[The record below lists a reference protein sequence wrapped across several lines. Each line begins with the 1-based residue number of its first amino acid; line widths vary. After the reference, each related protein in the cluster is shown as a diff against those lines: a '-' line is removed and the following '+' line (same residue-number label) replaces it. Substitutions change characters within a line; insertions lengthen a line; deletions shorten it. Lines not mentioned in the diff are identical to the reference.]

1 MFNFRGTRKPDF
13 RAGRVALSY
22 DNYWDT
28 RGMQIERKL
37 KPREEMMLKLAP
49 SGSRI
54 LIVGAGTSRLPL
66 SLRDKGCT
74 VVVSD
79 ISEPVLKL
87 FRDKSFETF
96 PLDLEKISKG
106 SIKETYDIV
115 ILSEVLEHVRN
126 PEGAIEALS
135 PHTKRFYITIP
146 NSAFYRF
153 RFHLF
158 FRGRFFTQWAL
169 HPAEH
174 LRFWSHTDFLD
185 WLDAMDLDLEMTR
198 SSNGFSLFGLAPWL
212 KDAWKN
218 FFGHQILY
226 VAAPKLS

>member
-1 MFNFRGTRKPDF
+1 MK
-13 RAGRVALSY
+13 
-22 DNYWDT
+22 
-28 RGMQIERKL
+28 IERKL
-37 KPREEMMLKLAP
+37 KPREEMMLDLAP
-49 SGSRI
+49 SNSRM

-66 SLRDKGCT
+66 SLREKGCT
-74 VVVSD
+74 VTVSD
-79 ISEPVLKL
+79 VSEPVLTL
-87 FRDKSFETF
+87 FRKEGFETF
-96 PLDLEKISKG
+96 ALDLEKISKDAVN
-106 SIKETYDIV
+106 KTYDII
-115 ILSEVLEHVRN
+115 ILSEVLEHLRN

-153 RFHLF
+153 RLHLF
-158 FRGRFFTQWAL
+158 FGGRFFTQWAL

-185 WLDAMDLDLEMTR
+185 WLDEMDLDLEMTR

-218 FFGHQILY
+218 LFGHQILY
-226 VAAPKLS
+226 VAVPGRDRFEALWHTVALWRKTSR